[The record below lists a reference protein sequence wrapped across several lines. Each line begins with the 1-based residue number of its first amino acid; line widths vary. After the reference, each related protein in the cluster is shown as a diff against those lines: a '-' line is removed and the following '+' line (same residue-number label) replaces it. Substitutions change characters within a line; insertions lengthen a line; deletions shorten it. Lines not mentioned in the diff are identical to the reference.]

1 MPDRQTHEYVSELFF
16 GKKFSDVHI
25 ALDSPSRRLGP
36 SHRRMFHSHRAAVLV
51 ARAVSND
58 PDAPLAAILHV
69 DLDRICSEDPYF
81 ESTIE
86 LKAKLKRRQTRDR
99 RRLLRLLKN
108 Q

>member
-1 MPDRQTHEYVSELFF
+1 MPNRRTHEHVSELFF
-16 GKKFSDVHI
+16 GKRFSDVHI
-25 ALDSPSRRLGP
+25 ALDSPSRKLGP

-81 ESTIE
+81 ESFIE
-86 LKAKLKRRQTRDR
+86 LRAKLARRRSRDR
-99 RRLLRLLKN
+99 RRLLRLLRN
-108 Q
+108 R